1 MLRKLI
7 VFAVTTGLA
16 KKAYDMYKEK
26 ASATGVSDVTAR
38 KPRSSSPLARTSSS
52 ESSKPT
58 AF

>member
-16 KKAYDMYKEK
+16 KKAYDMYMEK
-26 ASATGVSDVTAR
+26 GRASGVSDVTSR
-38 KPRSSSPLARTSSS
+38 TSRSSSPLARITTS